1 MILQDSKFTYPD
13 HGAPVSQSMPI
24 RITKGFMGKE
34 DFMVSF
40 TIPKSHYTAGEV
52 LDFKVMCNNTIVPEA
67 IEKIKITLTPVPNFR
82 LKLPDFRSLRLAAW
96 SKKDSSSFF

>member
-24 RITKGFMGKE
+24 RITKG
-34 DFMVSF
+34 FMVSF